1 MSALVSSR
9 VSSLLL
15 ISIVQVV
22 GCSSFAGFPGV
33 GGWGD
38 SPRSGSAF
46 SVNRKTSANLLVPGT
61 ASGKGVQIV
70 YLVFDILRADFV
82 IDEVQ
87 HSRKVWNHV
96 DELRMDPGVTS
107 RLARNGF
114 RVGVSSE
121 DAWPIL
127 RAIFDAAEA
136 SIDRQELVA
145 QGSVAMTIPMASIEP
160 DESIFSYGSDGRL
173 VGRTFRGGTK
183 LINVDYLFRPELG
196 GLTELRL
203 SFEVRREGD
212 ELTWQKRGS
221 VIEQRPTLDR
231 YLFDELEASVTLRS
245 KEFLVIG
252 LTDFKQNEYLVGSR
266 FLSFRRSGVR
276 HERLLFI
283 TPRAV
288 GAMGLGR
295 VKR

>member
-1 MSALVSSR
+1 MV
-9 VSSLLL
+9 
-15 ISIVQVV
+15 
-22 GCSSFAGFPGV
+22 
-33 GGWGD
+33 
-38 SPRSGSAF
+38 PR
-46 SVNRKTSANLLVPGT
+46 T
-61 ASGKGVQIV
+61 ASGKGVQVV
-70 YLVFDILRADFV
+70 YLTFDILRADFL
-82 IDEVQ
+82 IDKVQ

-96 DELRMDPGVTS
+96 DELRMEPGAVS

-127 RAIFDAAEA
+127 RAIFDVAEA
-136 SIDRQELVA
+136 SIERQALVA
-145 QGSVAMTIPMASIEP
+145 QGSVAITIPMASIES
-160 DESIFSYGSDGRL
+160 DESIFSYGRDGRL
-173 VGRTFRGGTK
+173 VGKTFFHGGSK

-212 ELTWQKRGS
+212 ELTWHKRGS
-221 VIEQRPTLDR
+221 VIEQRPTVDR
-231 YLFDELEASVTLRS
+231 YLFDKLEASVTLHP

-266 FLSFRRSGVR
+266 FLSFMRSGVR
-276 HERLLFI
+276 HERMLFI

-288 GAMGLGR
+288 GAVGLRR